1 MNWFPVARLIR
12 HILNSF
18 KGVSVNLLE
27 AREPMGAFENYVGGG
42 EMSQRYTYMVV
53 RFVIAYTFND

>member
-1 MNWFPVARLIR
+1 
-12 HILNSF
+12 
-18 KGVSVNLLE
+18 
-27 AREPMGAFENYVGGG
+27 MGAFENYVGRG

>member
-1 MNWFPVARLIR
+1 
-12 HILNSF
+12 
-18 KGVSVNLLE
+18 
-27 AREPMGAFENYVGGG
+27 MGAFENYVGGG